1 MHPLHFSLLS
11 PSSPCPSILSLRPAS
26 LASYPLFRSFNFNP
40 SSSASVC
47 ASGAGALAPP
57 PAISSEPVEA
67 NSVAE
72 TGENETGGMDKYRE
86 VGTISTVHGVKG
98 EVKVVSSTDFP
109 EVRFGKPGKRW
120 LRTRDGGKESI
131 KEIDLIKGRC
141 NPGQNSWIISLR
153 GINSIEEA
161 NNIVGSALLIGS
173 DDRPELHEGEFY
185 TPDLVGMR
193 VILKETGMLVG
204 TVVSVM
210 NTKGNDILQVKPN
223 LIGREEED
231 SSNSQILIPFV
242 EEIVTEVDM
251 ERQEMQIT
259 PPKGLLELNS
269 RSTVGSS
276 KERRLMEWKQ
286 KKKSQQRLATAKKIL
301 NDMEQTHVLDALRLA
316 PKAQKTSLAKQ
327 IASIDFRLFQHALNN
342 LDKHINGL
350 SEDMEKNFSLLL
362 KNAMKISHENLLGK
376 ESERNKF
383 HHEMREKGL
392 ELLSNSKSAIV
403 LMINEKNKIGNS
415 SEIDDDLRNSLS
427 DIGEHLMGSQGRP
440 FVMITSTHQVETL
453 QKYLRDNSYFGMDH
467 QKVWVLEE
475 GRLPVFSMTSDQSG
489 SKVLFK
495 SPFELLEA
503 PIGPGGDLSLLSFQK
518 ILDAFNQMGI
528 EYLQVCSLDDKSSI
542 GNPLFFGYVSSLD
555 AGVGIKV
562 YNGNVGDGTCF
573 DMIISMKHMNK
584 ISRDAKKLGFYA
596 VAEKH
601 RYVEKTSEGWVD
613 VSPEA
618 SNLRRLHFP
627 VYGLLNTCSLDD
639 ICFMNVLK

>member
-1 MHPLHFSLLS
+1 MPPLHFSLLP
-11 PSSPCPSILSLRPAS
+11 PSSPCPSTLSLRRAS
-26 LASYPLFRSFNFNP
+26 LPSYPLFRSFNP
-40 SSSASVC
+40 SSFASVC
-47 ASGAGALAPP
+47 ASGALAPP
-57 PAISSEPVEA
+57 PAISREPVEA
-67 NSVAE
+67 NLVAE
-72 TGENETGGMDKYRE
+72 TGENERREMDKYRE

-98 EVKVVSSTDFP
+98 EVKVVSATDFP

-153 GINSIEEA
+153 GINSVEEA

-210 NTKGNDILQVKPN
+210 NTKGNDILQVKPS

-251 ERQEMQIT
+251 ERQEMQIS

-269 RSTVGSS
+269 RSTMGSS

-286 KKKSQQRLATAKKIL
+286 KRKSQQRLATAKKIL

-327 IASIDFRLFQHALNN
+327 IASIDFRFFQHALNN

-383 HHEMREKGL
+383 HHELRDKGL
-392 ELLSNSKSAIV
+392 ELLSNSKEAIV
-403 LMINEKNKIGNS
+403 LIINEKNKIGNS

-440 FVMITSTHQVETL
+440 FVMVTATHKVETL
-453 QKYLRDNSYFGMDH
+453 QKYLRDNGYFGLDH

-475 GRLPVFSMTSDQSG
+475 ERLPVFSMTSDQSS

-503 PIGPGGDLSLLSFQK
+503 PIGPGGFLSLLSFQK

-542 GNPLFFGYVSSLD
+542 GNSLFFGYVSSLD

-613 VSPEA
+613 VSAEA
-618 SNLRRLHFP
+618 SNLCRLHFP

>member
-11 PSSPCPSILSLRPAS
+11 PSSPCPSTLSLRPAS
-26 LASYPLFRSFNFNP
+26 LPSYPLFRSFNFNP
-40 SSSASVC
+40 SSSAWVC

-57 PAISSEPVEA
+57 PAISREPVEA

-72 TGENETGGMDKYRE
+72 TRENETGEMDKYRE

-141 NPGQNSWIISLR
+141 NPGQNSWTISLR

-193 VILKETGMLVG
+193 VILKETGMFVG

-392 ELLSNSKSAIV
+392 ELLSNSKAAIV

-440 FVMITSTHQVETL
+440 FVMITATHQVETL
-453 QKYLRDNSYFGMDH
+453 QKYLRDNSYFGMDL

-518 ILDAFNQMGI
+518 ILDTFNQMGI

-573 DMIISMKHMNK
+573 DLIISMKHMNK
-584 ISRDAKKLGFYA
+584 ISRDAKKLGFCA

-639 ICFMNVLK
+639 ICFMNVLN

>member
-11 PSSPCPSILSLRPAS
+11 PSSPCPSILSLRP
-26 LASYPLFRSFNFNP
+26 ASYPLFRSFNFNP

-57 PAISSEPVEA
+57 PAISREPVEA

-72 TGENETGGMDKYRE
+72 TRENETGEMDKYRE

-141 NPGQNSWIISLR
+141 NPGQNSWTISLR

-193 VILKETGMLVG
+193 VILKETGMFVG

-327 IASIDFRLFQHALNN
+327 IASIDFRLFHHALNN

-392 ELLSNSKSAIV
+392 ELLSNSKAAIV

-440 FVMITSTHQVETL
+440 FVMITATHQVETL
-453 QKYLRDNSYFGMDH
+453 QKYLRDNSYFGMDL

-518 ILDAFNQMGI
+518 ILDTFNQMGI

-542 GNPLFFGYVSSLD
+542 GNPLFFGYISSLD

-584 ISRDAKKLGFYA
+584 ISRDAKKLGFCA

-639 ICFMNVLK
+639 ICFMNVLN

>member
-11 PSSPCPSILSLRPAS
+11 PPSPCTTTLSLRRAS
-26 LASYPLFRSFNFNP
+26 LPNPSAAPYPLFRSFN
-40 SSSASVC
+40 SSSFASVC
-47 ASGAGALAPP
+47 ATVALAPP
-57 PAISSEPVEA
+57 AISREPVEA
-67 NSVAE
+67 NLVAE
-72 TGENETGGMDKYRE
+72 TGENERAEMDKYRE

-109 EVRFGKPGKRW
+109 ELRFGKPGKRW
-120 LRTRDGGKESI
+120 LKTRDGGKESI
-131 KEIDLIKGRC
+131 KEIDLIKGRR
-141 NPGQNSWIISLR
+141 NPGQNNWIISLK
-153 GINSIEEA
+153 GINSVEEA
-161 NNIVGSALLIGS
+161 NNIVGSALLIRS
-173 DDRPELHEGEFY
+173 DDRPELGEGEFY
-185 TPDLVGMR
+185 TPDLIGMR
-193 VILKETGMLVG
+193 VILKETGKLVG

-210 NTKGNDILQVKPN
+210 NTKGNDILQVEPG

-301 NDMEQTHVLDALRLA
+301 NEMEQSHILDALRLA
-316 PKAQKTSLAKQ
+316 PKAQKISLAKQ
-327 IASIDFRLFQHALNN
+327 IASIDFRLFQYAINN

-350 SEDMEKNFSLLL
+350 SQDMAKNFPLLL
-362 KNAMKISHENLLGK
+362 KNAMKVSHESLLGK

-383 HHEMREKGL
+383 HQELREKGL
-392 ELLSNSKSAIV
+392 ELLSNSKAAIV
-403 LMINEKNKIGNS
+403 LIIDEKNKIGYS
-415 SEIDDDLRNSLS
+415 SEIDDDLKNSLS
-427 DIGEHLMGSQGRP
+427 DIGEHLMDSGSRP
-440 FVMITSTHQVETL
+440 FVMVTAAHKVETL
-453 QKYLRDNSYFGMDH
+453 QKYLRDNDYFGLDH
-467 QKVWVLEE
+467 QKMWILEE
-475 GRLPVFSMTSDQSG
+475 GRLPVFSRPSEQSS

-503 PIGPGGDLSLLSFQK
+503 PIGPGGVLSLLSFQK

-528 EYLQVCSLDDKSSI
+528 EYLQVCSLDGKLSI
-542 GNPLFFGYVSSLD
+542 GDPLFFGYVSSLD
-555 AGVGIKV
+555 ADVGIKI

-573 DMIISMKHMNK
+573 DTIISIKHMNK

-596 VAEKH
+596 VTEKH

-613 VSPEA
+613 VNPEV
-618 SNLRRLHFP
+618 SNLCRLHFP
-627 VYGLLNTCSLDD
+627 VYGLLNCCSLDD
-639 ICFMNVLK
+639 ICVMSVLK

>member
-11 PSSPCPSILSLRPAS
+11 PSSPCPSTLSLRPAS
-26 LASYPLFRSFNFNP
+26 LPSHPLFRSFNFNP

-57 PAISSEPVEA
+57 PAISREPVEA

-316 PKAQKTSLAKQ
+316 PKAQKTTLAKQ

-392 ELLSNSKSAIV
+392 DLLSNSKAAIV

-440 FVMITSTHQVETL
+440 FVMITATHQVETL

-518 ILDAFNQMGI
+518 ILDAFYQMGI